1 MNDTVSNA
9 AISEPM
15 IDSRQAANALRLPY
29 YWFADHRMRTRHR
42 IPHYLMVGF
51 VRYRISELHAWL
63 TIRRVSPK
71 RDANHA
77 NESTGETQ

>member
-29 YWFADHRMRTRHR
+29 YWFADC
-42 IPHYLMVGF
+42 
-51 VRYRISELHAWL
+51 
-63 TIRRVSPK
+63 K
-71 RDANHA
+71 
-77 NESTGETQ
+77 STWKTFQGSGVFNIEYFPPRNCVNIWRFAGVTWGDR

>member
-1 MNDTVSNA
+1 MNHTVHIA
-9 AISEPM
+9 AINESMTDP
-15 IDSRQAANALRLPY
+15 NALRLLY

-51 VRYRISELHAWL
+51 VRYRISELRAWL
-63 TIRRVSPK
+63 TIRRVSPI
-71 RDANHA
+71 RDANNV